1 MRLPADVH
9 EAFVVTAMRWLL
21 ENYTSGQ
28 RKLKN
33 YQSWNY
39 RETYLSIGTGNFK
52 SDRAKT
58 MRRLRQLVSW
68 GFIVEPRSRGSATMG
83 CRFYLPTNEQAD
95 VIYKEAQDR
104 YLAIGYKLETMMEE
118 IK

>member
-1 MRLPADVH
+1 MKLPADVH
-9 EAFVVTAMRWLL
+9 EAFVGVAMRWLL

-28 RKLKN
+28 RKLRN

-39 RETYLSIGTGNFK
+39 RETYLSIGSGNLK
-52 SDRAKT
+52 GDRPKNLK
-58 MRRLRQLVSW
+58 RLRQLVGW
-68 GFIVEPRSRGSATMG
+68 GFIVEPKARGGATMS

-104 YLAIGYKLETMMEE
+104 HLATGYKLETMMEE